1 MYYNIKTFIKI
12 NLKGEKYCG
21 VNDSENIYGIGEKM
35 MIREMKEELNYK
47 TETAEETEE
56 IDEVEK
62 ADRVKEKKNDFAC
75 VFCGNE
81 KGVLCHKGKYICS
94 QCLLGLREENCIKY
108 EC

>member
-1 MYYNIKTFIKI
+1 M
-12 NLKGEKYCG
+12 
-21 VNDSENIYGIGEKM
+21 NDSENVYGIGEKM

-47 TETAEETEE
+47 TEKNEKAEE

-81 KGVLCHKGKYICS
+81 KGVLYHKGKSICS

-108 EC
+108 GC